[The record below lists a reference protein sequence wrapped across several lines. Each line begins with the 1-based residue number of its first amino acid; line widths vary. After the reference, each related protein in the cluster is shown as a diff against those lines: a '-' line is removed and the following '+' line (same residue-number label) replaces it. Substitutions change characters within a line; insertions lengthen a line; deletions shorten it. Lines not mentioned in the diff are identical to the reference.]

1 MADEVIPNHANL
13 VGKALYLEFRKGVN
27 TAQIIVTP
35 EGIDDKGKY
44 VPVSTWRRQISS
56 WSPKK
61 PWKCYTAPS
70 QEVVNSRKD
79 TCIGEIKE
87 VADPDKAL
95 VMSEETLV
103 DLTNTLNNLY
113 NAEWQMLEKP
123 IVVEFSVEDLLNTSA
138 WETPQALIRR
148 IVRARKELGFPDE
161 LIAQPAE

>member
-1 MADEVIPNHANL
+1 
-13 VGKALYLEFRKGVN
+13 
-27 TAQIIVTP
+27 
-35 EGIDDKGKY
+35 
-44 VPVSTWRRQISS
+44 
-56 WSPKK
+56 
-61 PWKCYTAPS
+61 
-70 QEVVNSRKD
+70 VNSRKD

-123 IVVEFSVEDLLNTSA
+123 IVVEFSFEDLLYTSA